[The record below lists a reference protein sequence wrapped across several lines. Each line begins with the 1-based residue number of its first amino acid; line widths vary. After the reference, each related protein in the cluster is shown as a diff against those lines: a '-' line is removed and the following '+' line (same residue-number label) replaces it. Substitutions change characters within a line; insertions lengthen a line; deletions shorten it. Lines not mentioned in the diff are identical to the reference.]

1 MYPFLPAI
9 LFVFGAMIGSFA
21 NVCILRIPAEES
33 IVLPGSR
40 CPNCKRPLEWY
51 ENIPL
56 VSWMVLRGRC
66 RSCHTPI
73 SFRYVVVELLT
84 AVAAVA
90 LYFRVGFGVEWLVLF
105 AFLAALIVITFIDL
119 DHRIIPDVISL
130 PGMAV
135 GFLLSLRGEPG
146 PGPLSSAVGIVTGGG
161 MLLAV
166 AWAYHAWTGREGMG
180 GGDIKLLGMIGAF
193 LGWRS
198 VPFTMLLSSLT
209 GSVVGVALMWW
220 TGSDTKYAIPFGPF
234 LALGAATYVFCGDS
248 LIAWYLGLGPQGI
261 P

>member
-1 MYPFLPAI
+1 MFPAMFLM
-9 LFVFGAMIGSFA
+9 LFAFGAMIGSFA

-33 IVLPGSR
+33 IVFPRSR
-40 CPNCKRPLEWY
+40 CPKCKQPVQWY
-51 ENIPL
+51 DNIPI
-56 VSWMVLRGRC
+56 VSWIVLRGRC
-66 RSCHTPI
+66 RSCHAPI

-84 AVAAVA
+84 ALAAVA
-90 LYFRVGFGVEWLVLF
+90 LYARVGFGVEWLVLF
-105 AFLAALIVITFIDL
+105 PFLTALIIITFIDL

-130 PGMAV
+130 PGIVV

-146 PGPLSSAVGIVTGGG
+146 PVSSAIGILTGGG
-161 MLLAV
+161 LLLAV
-166 AWAYHAWTGREGMG
+166 AWGYHAWTGREGMG

-209 GSVVGVALMWW
+209 GSVVGVALMLW

-234 LALGAATYVFCGDS
+234 LALGAVLFIFCGDA
-248 LIAWYLGLGPQGI
+248 LIGWYLGLGSP
-261 P
+261 